1 MFANLEEVIKSEVA
15 PAYLKLY
22 LLNNKETASYL
33 KPSHFFKTL
42 QSNDLEALSAI
53 CEEMYDKDAKDSSI
67 KIVMLLGIILAQLE
81 GVELEDSEQVH
92 QAMQTTVLLT
102 ALEKLK
108 RSNLVEVEYDAFT
121 YDTSVDAP
129 IAKLSEAYK
138 NSLKD
143 KE

>member
-1 MFANLEEVIKSEVA
+1 
-15 PAYLKLY
+15 
-22 LLNNKETASYL
+22 
-33 KPSHFFKTL
+33 
-42 QSNDLEALSAI
+42 
-53 CEEMYDKDAKDSSI
+53 
-67 KIVMLLGIILAQLE
+67 MLLGIILAQLE